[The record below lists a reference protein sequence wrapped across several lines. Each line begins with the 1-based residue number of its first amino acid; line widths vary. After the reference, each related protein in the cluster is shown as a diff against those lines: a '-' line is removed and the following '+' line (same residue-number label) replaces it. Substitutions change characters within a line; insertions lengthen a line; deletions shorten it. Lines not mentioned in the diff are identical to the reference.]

1 MHNDQVPQC
10 LHAARVNT
18 KVQHFAGEEDSSF
31 DPTALRLALTK
42 LLKLNSEKY
51 DESISRSTVD
61 KSALPADLHS
71 TWVDRN
77 DMTLA
82 ASHLYLWLDMHREAL
97 KKLLYGNQAATL
109 PSVLSNDQKLK

>member
-1 MHNDQVPQC
+1 M
-10 LHAARVNT
+10 
-18 KVQHFAGEEDSSF
+18 QHFAGEKDSSF

-42 LLKLNSEKY
+42 LLKLNPEKN
-51 DESISRSTVD
+51 DESTSWLTVD
-61 KSALPADLHS
+61 KSTLPADLDN
-71 TWVDRN
+71 TCEGRN

-97 KKLLYGNQAATL
+97 KKLLYGNQAASL